1 MRFLLKLGLPLALG
15 LFAVACHAGVAPAFQ
30 AGKDYKL
37 VPQPQTPDD
46 PKKIAVEEFFC
57 YCCPHCFHVDPMIE
71 QWRKHLPADV
81 IFTRVPNS
89 LGRPDG
95 EVLARAFYI
104 AQTLNILDKVHKP
117 LFDAIHVQGFP
128 MSSLDSVRDL
138 FVAQAGI
145 TPAQFDQAS
154 SSFVV
159 DTDLRRA
166 DALAQTYQISSV
178 PTLVVGGKYEVS
190 GGRDDLIKVVDFL
203 IDKVRQERHLPKL

>member
-1 MRFLLKLGLPLALG
+1 MRFSLKLGLPLLLG
-15 LFAVACHAGVAPAFQ
+15 LFAAACHAGAAPAFQ
-30 AGKDYKL
+30 LGKDYKR
-37 VPQPQTPDD
+37 VPQVQTPDD

-71 QWRKHLPADV
+71 AWRKRLPADV
-81 IFTRVPNS
+81 VFERVPNT

-104 AQTLNILDKVHKP
+104 AQTLNISDKVHKP

-138 FVAQAGI
+138 YVAQAGI
-145 TPAQFDQAS
+145 TPAAFDQAS

-166 DALAQTYQISSV
+166 DALAQTYRISSV
-178 PTLVVGGKYEVS
+178 PTLVVGGEYEVS

-203 IDKVRQERHLPKL
+203 IDKVREERHLPKP